1 MPARNSAYDLM
12 RVIACLMIICM
23 HAPMP
28 APNAMPLLLNA
39 TGYFMAPGLC
49 LFFVLSGA
57 LLLPT
62 TLAAGAFLRKRLT
75 KILWP
80 TLSFTAIYLAIKY
93 LNGEQIRWLS
103 TIASI
108 PFSAQGHGVLWFMY
122 TLAGLYLL
130 TPIISPWLAKAS
142 RRELQF
148 YLLLWAITL
157 CYPLLQLLLNI
168 NATPT
173 GPLYY
178 FTGYAGYFLLGHYL
192 HKYPDALPLKY
203 LALPTA
209 IAVIAPIACKL
220 GHIQV
225 DFYSIFWYLSIFV
238 AILTATLFRALNR
251 CKFTAIGGVNCNAS

>member
-39 TGYFMAPGLC
+39 SGYFMAPGLC

-62 TLAAGAFLRKRLT
+62 TLSAGAFLRKRLT

-157 CYPLLQLLLNI
+157 CYPLL
-168 NATPT
+168 
-173 GPLYY
+173 
-178 FTGYAGYFLLGHYL
+178 
-192 HKYPDALPLKY
+192 
-203 LALPTA
+203 
-209 IAVIAPIACKL
+209 
-220 GHIQV
+220 
-225 DFYSIFWYLSIFV
+225 
-238 AILTATLFRALNR
+238 
-251 CKFTAIGGVNCNAS
+251 

>member
-1 MPARNSAYDLM
+1 MPARNATYDLM
-12 RVIACLMIICM
+12 RVVACLMIICM

-28 APNAMPLLLNA
+28 APNAIPLLLNA

-62 TLAAGAFLRKRLT
+62 TLSARAFLRKRLA

-80 TLSFTAIYLAIKY
+80 TLSFTAIYLALKY
-93 LNGEQIRWLS
+93 FSGEQVDWLAA
-103 TIASI
+103 IASI
-108 PFSAQGHGVLWFMY
+108 PFSTQGHGVLWFMY

-142 RRELQF
+142 RRELEF

-157 CYPLLQLLLNI
+157 CYPLLQLIINI
-168 NATPT
+168 DTTVT

-192 HKYPDALPLKY
+192 HKYPDALPLKH

-251 CKFTAIGGVNCNAS
+251 CKFTANWGG

>member
-1 MPARNSAYDLM
+1 MPARNATYDLM

-28 APNAMPLLLNA
+28 APNAIPLLLNA

-62 TLAAGAFLRKRLT
+62 TLSARAFLRKRLA

-80 TLSFTAIYLAIKY
+80 TLSFTAIYLALKY
-93 LNGEQIRWLS
+93 FSGEQVDWLAA
-103 TIASI
+103 IASI
-108 PFSAQGHGVLWFMY
+108 PFSPQGHGVLWFMY
-122 TLAGLYLL
+122 TLIGLYLL

-142 RRELQF
+142 RRELEF

-157 CYPLLQLLLNI
+157 CYPLLQLIINI
-168 NATPT
+168 DTTVT

-192 HKYPDALPLKY
+192 HKYPDALPLKH

-251 CKFTAIGGVNCNAS
+251 CKFTANWGG